1 VTNDENQRLI
11 DELRARMAVRAA
23 EGETDPEWLD
33 EQVGIVTTRDIGP
46 VDRFLQTPP
55 EPSIVRRVASEAR
68 RRPIPGYEPGVADA
82 RLREAITWLKL
93 SLDTERG
100 SRERLS
106 ARAAQLAIELSAI
119 DRRLTSAEISLR
131 ALGYALGERIHR
143 LEDDR
148 RWTAS
153 LLARERYAGIAAAGI
168 ADRLDL
174 EGVEL
179 RVFSQNGEDG
189 IIMHLFS
196 RIGVTD
202 RRFVEIG
209 VEDGRECNT
218 ANLAINLGWS
228 GLMLDRDED
237 GVAGARRRFA
247 ARPQTAAT
255 LRVEQAHITRENI
268 DAILAANGVE
278 GELDLLSIDIDGNDL
293 WVWEAVASVR
303 PRIVVMEYNGTFG
316 PDRSVSVPYD
326 PGFDRMARHPSGWY
340 HGASVTA
347 LTRVGSRKGYVL
359 AGCDSNGVNA
369 FFIREDCAAGVISPV
384 DPAAAWRPVRERG
397 PASTDEQ
404 FAKIADL
411 PLEEVS

>member
-1 VTNDENQRLI
+1 VTQL
-11 DELRARMAVRAA
+11 AA
-23 EGETDPEWLD
+23 EL
-33 EQVGIVTTRDIGP
+33 
-46 VDRFLQTPP
+46 
-55 EPSIVRRVASEAR
+55 
-68 RRPIPGYEPGVADA
+68 
-82 RLREAITWLKL
+82 
-93 SLDTERG
+93 G
-100 SRERLS
+100 ST
-106 ARAAQLAIELSAI
+106 
-119 DRRLTSAEISLR
+119 DRRLASAETSLR

-148 RWTAS
+148 RWDAS
-153 LLARERYAGIAAAGI
+153 LLALERFAELAAPDV

-189 IIMHLFS
+189 IIMYLFA

-228 GLMLDRDED
+228 GLMLDRDEG

-247 ARPQTAAT
+247 ARPQTAST

-268 DAILAANGVE
+268 DATLTGNGFG

-303 PRIVVMEYNGTFG
+303 PRVVVMEYNGTFG

-326 PGFDRMARHPSGWY
+326 PDFDRMARHASGWY

-347 LTRVGSRKGYVL
+347 LTRVGVRKGYVL

-369 FFIREDCAAGVISPV
+369 FFVRADCAAGVIAPV

-397 PASTDEQ
+397 PATTEEQ
-404 FAKIADL
+404 FAQIADL
-411 PLEEVS
+411 PLQEVP